1 MSMVKRK
8 KIRWGMGVNLIPSYP
23 IIYYHHTTQK
33 QKESIKNTDM
43 KKTDKENCFCSNT
56 TGFSKE
62 RQP

>member
-1 MSMVKRK
+1 
-8 KIRWGMGVNLIPSYP
+8 MGVHLIPSYP
-23 IIYYHHTTQK
+23 IIYYHQTTQK